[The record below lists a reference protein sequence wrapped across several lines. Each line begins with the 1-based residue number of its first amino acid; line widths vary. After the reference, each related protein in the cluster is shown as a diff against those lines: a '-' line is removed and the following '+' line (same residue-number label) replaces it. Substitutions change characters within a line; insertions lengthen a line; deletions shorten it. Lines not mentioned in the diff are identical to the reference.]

1 MSKIIVDEID
11 SLSGGN
17 ITVSK
22 KIEGVEPTADQEL
35 ATKKYVDDNS
45 LNPTNFYQKTDFI
58 NSSAGVVDAGKPV
71 VLDSVGQLDSSM
83 VSVDSSLIDHTLVQN
98 RGTNTHAQIDNHIAD
113 TSNPHSV
120 TANQTGAFATS
131 EFVNSS
137 SGVVD
142 AGKPVVLNASG
153 ELDGSMVTVDSSMVD
168 HTLIQNIGTNSHT
181 QIDSHISSTAN
192 PHSVTSAQ
200 VGAYNTSEFIDT
212 TTGAGDAGK
221 PIKTEAA
228 GLVDNSFLPTATVT
242 DAGIAEIA
250 TQAETN
256 AGSDDERIITALK
269 INEAK
274 QLQSFATLCSVSG
287 LNTTIAAGNDLNLLT
302 LFALGNES
310 LRKESYFDLKDT
322 SNVTITNFLDAVNDK
337 FVFPSNLN
345 TFNKGYKGY
354 VIRVNTVADYAG
366 ASGATEEYNF
376 RIRRV
381 IDNSIIDTRVLPRV
395 ELDSLT
401 GVNRGVLFQ
410 TFVNTETD
418 PYVLDGMY
426 IDLAVP
432 AGGQAITLTSLS
444 ILIQTI

>member
-1 MSKIIVDEID
+1 MAKLTRVYQKLFGVNGGAIGVFGSAQANSPASGTLTSDPATVQSLAAYEAGWASASIGGTRRPTQEEFNGINFVNTRQLSYLFQEGIAVWD
-11 SLSGGN
+11 SS
-17 ITVSK
+17 T
-22 KIEGVEPTADQEL
+22 EYHE
-35 ATKKYVDDNS
+35 NS
-45 LNPTNFYQKTDFI
+45 LVKEDGTTNIYKSITDNNTGNALTDIANWEFLGDLKT
-58 NSSAGVVDAGKPV
+58 PV
-71 VLDSVGQLDSSM
+71 Q
-83 VSVDSSLIDHTLVQN
+83 
-98 RGTNTHAQIDNHIAD
+98 
-113 TSNPHSV
+113 
-120 TANQTGAFATS
+120 AT
-131 EFVNSS
+131 E
-137 SGVVD
+137 
-142 AGKPVVLNASG
+142 
-153 ELDGSMVTVDSSMVD
+153 
-168 HTLIQNIGTNSHT
+168 
-181 QIDSHISSTAN
+181 
-192 PHSVTSAQ
+192 
-200 VGAYNTSEFIDT
+200 
-212 TTGAGDAGK
+212 
-221 PIKTEAA
+221 
-228 GLVDNSFLPTATVT
+228 T

-250 TQAETN
+250 TQAETD
-256 AGSDDERIITALK
+256 AGLDDTKILTPTKLANSVYVSSVASQGETDAGTIDNKYTSPLK

-287 LNTTIAAGNDLNLLT
+287 ISATIAAGNDLNLLT

>member
-1 MSKIIVDEID
+1 MAKLTRV
-11 SLSGGN
+11 
-17 ITVSK
+17 
-22 KIEGVEPTADQEL
+22 
-35 ATKKYVDDNS
+35 
-45 LNPTNFYQKTDFI
+45 YQKLFGVNGGAIGVFGSAQANSPASGTLTSDPATVQSLAAYEAGWASASIGGTRRPTQEEFNGI
-58 NSSAGVVDAGKPV
+58 NFVNTR
-71 VLDSVGQLDSSM
+71 QLSYLFQEGIAVWDSSTEYHENSI
-83 VSVDSSLIDHTLVQN
+83 VKEDGTTNIYKSI
-98 RGTNTHAQIDNHIAD
+98 TNTNTGNALTDIANWEFLGD
-113 TSNPHSV
+113 LKNPI
-120 TANQTGAFATS
+120 QAT
-131 EFVNSS
+131 E
-137 SGVVD
+137 
-142 AGKPVVLNASG
+142 
-153 ELDGSMVTVDSSMVD
+153 
-168 HTLIQNIGTNSHT
+168 
-181 QIDSHISSTAN
+181 
-192 PHSVTSAQ
+192 
-200 VGAYNTSEFIDT
+200 
-212 TTGAGDAGK
+212 
-221 PIKTEAA
+221 
-228 GLVDNSFLPTATVT
+228 T

-256 AGSDDERIITALK
+256 AGSDDTRIVTALK

-287 LNTTIAAGNDLNLLT
+287 LNTTITAGNNLNLLS
-302 LFALGNES
+302 LFGTVNES
-310 LRKESYFDLKDT
+310 LRKETYFDLKDT
-322 SNVTITNFLDAVNDK
+322 SNVTITNFLNVDPTPANNK

>member
-1 MSKIIVDEID
+1 MAKLTRVYQKLFGVNGGAIGVFGSAQANSPLPGTLTSDPATVQ
-11 SLSGGN
+11 SLAAYEAGWASASIGGTRRPTQQEFN
-17 ITVSK
+17 GINFVNTRQLSYLFQEGIAVWD
-22 KIEGVEPTADQEL
+22 IETEYHQ
-35 ATKKYVDDNS
+35 NS
-45 LNPTNFYQKTDFI
+45 LVKEDGTTNIYKSITDNNTGNALTDIANWEFLGDLKTPI
-58 NSSAGVVDAGKPV
+58 
-71 VLDSVGQLDSSM
+71 Q
-83 VSVDSSLIDHTLVQN
+83 
-98 RGTNTHAQIDNHIAD
+98 
-113 TSNPHSV
+113 
-120 TANQTGAFATS
+120 AT
-131 EFVNSS
+131 E
-137 SGVVD
+137 
-142 AGKPVVLNASG
+142 
-153 ELDGSMVTVDSSMVD
+153 
-168 HTLIQNIGTNSHT
+168 I
-181 QIDSHISSTAN
+181 
-192 PHSVTSAQ
+192 
-200 VGAYNTSEFIDT
+200 
-212 TTGAGDAGK
+212 
-221 PIKTEAA
+221 
-228 GLVDNSFLPTATVT
+228 

-250 TQAETN
+250 TQAETD
-256 AGSDDERIITALK
+256 AGLDDTKILTPTKLANSVYTSSVASQAETDAGTVDNKYTSPLK

-287 LNTTIAAGNDLNLLT
+287 LNTTIAAGNDLNLLS
-302 LFALGNES
+302 LFGTVNES
-310 LRKESYFDLKDT
+310 LRKETYFDLKDT

-345 TFNKGYKGY
+345 TFNKAYKGY
-354 VIRVNTVADYAG
+354 VIRVNTTADYAG

>member
-1 MSKIIVDEID
+1 MAKLTRVYQKLFGVNGGAIGVFGSAQANSPASGTLTSDPATVQSLTAYEAGWASASIGGTRRPTEEEFNGINFVNTRQLSYLFQEGIAVWD
-11 SLSGGN
+11 SS
-17 ITVSK
+17 T
-22 KIEGVEPTADQEL
+22 EYHE
-35 ATKKYVDDNS
+35 NS
-45 LNPTNFYQKTDFI
+45 LVKEDGTTNIYKSITDNNTGNALTDIANWEFLGDLKT
-58 NSSAGVVDAGKPV
+58 PV
-71 VLDSVGQLDSSM
+71 Q
-83 VSVDSSLIDHTLVQN
+83 
-98 RGTNTHAQIDNHIAD
+98 
-113 TSNPHSV
+113 
-120 TANQTGAFATS
+120 AT
-131 EFVNSS
+131 E
-137 SGVVD
+137 
-142 AGKPVVLNASG
+142 
-153 ELDGSMVTVDSSMVD
+153 
-168 HTLIQNIGTNSHT
+168 
-181 QIDSHISSTAN
+181 
-192 PHSVTSAQ
+192 
-200 VGAYNTSEFIDT
+200 
-212 TTGAGDAGK
+212 
-221 PIKTEAA
+221 
-228 GLVDNSFLPTATVT
+228 T

-250 TQAETN
+250 TQAETD
-256 AGSDDERIITALK
+256 AGLDDTKILTPTKLANSVYVSSVASQGETDAGTIDNKYTSPLK

-287 LNTTIAAGNDLNLLT
+287 ISATIAAGNDLNLLT